1 MSILLYIILCLVWGS
16 TWLAI
21 KIGLS
26 QAPPI
31 TTAALRFILAMIVL
45 TGISLVRG
53 HRYPRDMKTILS
65 LAWPGF
71 FMYGLSYAFV
81 YISEQYLDS
90 ATAAV
95 LFGAFPFFVAG
106 LSWLLYKSE
115 RLSGWGWLGMLV
127 GFAGVVL
134 ISYDS
139 LQVSPQLFWGSLLAV
154 AAPLASAYG
163 IVVHKHRHADKDIV
177 VAVNVQMA
185 AGGLFLIVWA
195 LLFES
200 WSDFVVSPEA
210 VGSIVYL
217 ALFGTVLTFLSYY
230 WLVARMPV
238 VTVSLIAFITPL
250 VAVLIGV
257 ALADERLSLL
267 LAVGTVLILSGVL
280 LVLRKTPAAAS
291 GT

>member
-1 MSILLYIILCLVWGS
+1 MNILLYIILCLVWGS

-31 TTAALRFILAMIVL
+31 TTAALRFVLAMIVL
-45 TGISLVRG
+45 SGISLVKG
-53 HRYPRDMKTILS
+53 YRYPRDVRTILS
-65 LAWPGF
+65 LAWPGL
-71 FMYGLSYAFV
+71 FMYGVSYALV
-81 YISEQYLDS
+81 YLAEQHIDS

-95 LFGAFPFFVAG
+95 LFGAYPFFVAA
-106 LSWLLYKSE
+106 LSWLLYRSE
-115 RLSGWGWLGMLV
+115 KLSGLGWLGMLI

-139 LQVSPQLFWGSLLAV
+139 LQVSSQLFVGSLLAV
-154 AAPLASAYG
+154 AAPLAAAYG
-163 IVVHKHRHADKDIV
+163 IVVHKQKHTDENIV

-200 WSDFVVSPEA
+200 WSDFHPSAEA

-217 ALFGTVLTFLSYY
+217 ALFGTVLTFLAYY
-230 WLVARMPV
+230 WLVARLPV
-238 VTVSLIAFITPL
+238 VSVSLIAFITPL
-250 VAVLIGV
+250 VAVLIGL
-257 ALADERLSLL
+257 AAADERLTLF
-267 LAVGTVLILSGVL
+267 LAIGTALILSGVL
-280 LVLRKTPAAAS
+280 LVIRKAPAASS
-291 GT
+291 GS